1 MVILKIT
8 VSIILIMDL
17 YTKVSLFKVKNTE
30 KVLCFYLIKR
40 KSEESGIKINLLLT
54 KYTK

>member
-17 YTKVSLFKVKNTE
+17 YTKVSLFKVKNME
-30 KVLCFYLIKR
+30 KVLCFYPIKR